1 MSFCIII
8 KSVRDNDCH
17 DSVMHLPNYSGMTR
31 GYIIPLPGVCRCT
44 LSKSYVYITVIDL
57 DQSLGTPWLHSL
69 AFKASL
75 LISIHLA
82 RDTLI
87 ITNKIIFRM
96 VGFWFHQLVM
106 SNAVSMDTNVCQP

>member
-1 MSFCIII
+1 
-8 KSVRDNDCH
+8 
-17 DSVMHLPNYSGMTR
+17 MHLPNYPGMTR

-44 LSKSYVYITVIDL
+44 LSKSYAHITVIDL
-57 DQSLGTPWLHSL
+57 EQSLGTPWLHSL
-69 AFKASL
+69 AFKVSL

-82 RDTLI
+82 RDTLL
-87 ITNKIIFRM
+87 ITNKIIFCM